1 MKNFSKE
8 KNQKT
13 SLCFFILLRQIIY
26 IIYIESEILIAL
38 ESKNLRNNMTKNN
51 STKFSFWR
59 MFVKRVKKIV
69 KGIQKPFREFSAK
82 YPNIAQIIQLTFIY
96 FFAVIDLLYAVLN
109 NVFSL
114 GYVPEILLPFFPII
128 TWILQSPIFKIWAS
142 PEKVFFLSYVVI
154 EFMVVRSTFKFSK
167 LIKYN
172 ILLIFALLMIQG
184 LVISYWDLLFHRQI
198 ATPVAKW
205 AYDQGALIYTDK
217 SLAIT
222 FFLNT
227 FLIFIVG
234 YLYLY
239 LTAIN
244 GKFAKIPGMEWL
256 TDSVAFWLR
265 IKTPTMRFGK
275 RKKEQE
281 ET

>member
-1 MKNFSKE
+1 
-8 KNQKT
+8 
-13 SLCFFILLRQIIY
+13 
-26 IIYIESEILIAL
+26 
-38 ESKNLRNNMTKNN
+38 MTNNN
-51 STKFSFWR
+51 STNLSLWNVFL
-59 MFVKRVKKIV
+59 KRLKKV
-69 KGIQKPFREFSAK
+69 FKSVQGSLREFSQK
-82 YPNIAQIIQLTFIY
+82 YPDISQVIQLTFIY
-96 FFAVIDLLYAVLN
+96 FFAIIDLLYAVLN

-114 GYVPEILLPFFPII
+114 GYLPEILLPVFPLIKS
-128 TWILQSPIFKIWAS
+128 ILQSPILKIWAS

-167 LIKYN
+167 LVKYN
-172 ILLIFALLMIQG
+172 ILMLFALLMIQG

-205 AYDQGALIYTDK
+205 AYDQGSIIYTDK
-217 SLAIT
+217 NLAIV

-227 FLIFIVG
+227 FVIFLLT

-239 LTAIN
+239 FAAVR
-244 GKFAKIPGMEWL
+244 GKFAQLPFMEWL

-275 RKKEQE
+275 RKKDKGK
-281 ET
+281 

>member
-1 MKNFSKE
+1 LRDFSQE
-8 KNQKT
+8 
-13 SLCFFILLRQIIY
+13 
-26 IIYIESEILIAL
+26 
-38 ESKNLRNNMTKNN
+38 
-51 STKFSFWR
+51 
-59 MFVKRVKKIV
+59 
-69 KGIQKPFREFSAK
+69 
-82 YPNIAQIIQLTFIY
+82 YPDVSQIIQLTFIY

-114 GYVPEILLPFFPII
+114 GYLPEILIPFFPLIKS
-128 TWILQSPIFKIWAS
+128 ILQSPILKIWAI

-167 LIKYN
+167 LVKYN
-172 ILLIFALLMIQG
+172 ILLLFALLMIQG

-198 ATPVAKW
+198 ASPVAKW

-217 SLAIT
+217 SLAIV

-227 FLIFIVG
+227 FLIFMLA

-239 LTAIN
+239 FRAVR
-244 GKFAKIPGMEWL
+244 GKFATIPAMEWL
-256 TDSVAFWLR
+256 TDSIAFWLR

-275 RKKEQE
+275 RKKKGK
-281 ET
+281 